1 MAVRREARILPDVA
15 RIVTC
20 QAMEILTAYI
30 LGIMVHQATDI
41 VTAYVIGIVIC
52 QAMKIAGTHV
62 GKIAIYEETA
72 GREHYGMKR
81 KIPVGPCETGRERN
95 NKRNGLLSP

>member
-41 VTAYVIGIVIC
+41 VTAYVC
-52 QAMKIAGTHV
+52 
-62 GKIAIYEETA
+62 
-72 GREHYGMKR
+72 
-81 KIPVGPCETGRERN
+81 
-95 NKRNGLLSP
+95 LLYTSPSPRDS

>member
-41 VTAYVIGIVIC
+41 VTADVIGIVIC

-72 GREHYGMKR
+72 GREHYGDEK
-81 KIPVGPCETGRERN
+81 KNPCW
-95 NKRNGLLSP
+95 SM

>member
-62 GKIAIYEETA
+62 GKIAIYEGTA
-72 GREHYGMKR
+72 GREHYGDEK
-81 KIPVGPCETGRERN
+81 KNPCW
-95 NKRNGLLSP
+95 SM

>member
-30 LGIMVHQATDI
+30 LGIMVHQATD
-41 VTAYVIGIVIC
+41 
-52 QAMKIAGTHV
+52 V

-72 GREHYGMKR
+72 GREHYGDEK
-81 KIPVGPCETGRERN
+81 KNPCW
-95 NKRNGLLSP
+95 SM

>member
-1 MAVRREARILPDVA
+1 MLSYRAE
-15 RIVTC
+15 
-20 QAMEILTAYI
+20 
-30 LGIMVHQATDI
+30 VHQATDI

-72 GREHYGMKR
+72 GREHYGDEK
-81 KIPVGPCETGRERN
+81 KNPCW
-95 NKRNGLLSP
+95 SM

>member
-41 VTAYVIGIVIC
+41 VTAYVIGIVI
-52 QAMKIAGTHV
+52 
-62 GKIAIYEETA
+62 YEETA
-72 GREHYGMKR
+72 GREHYGDEK
-81 KIPVGPCETGRERN
+81 KNPCW
-95 NKRNGLLSP
+95 SM

>member
-20 QAMEILTAYI
+20 QAMEILT
-30 LGIMVHQATDI
+30 
-41 VTAYVIGIVIC
+41 
-52 QAMKIAGTHV
+52 GTHV

-72 GREHYGMKR
+72 GREHYGDEK
-81 KIPVGPCETGRERN
+81 KNPCW
-95 NKRNGLLSP
+95 SM

>member
-41 VTAYVIGIVIC
+41 VTAYV
-52 QAMKIAGTHV
+52 

-72 GREHYGMKR
+72 GREHYGDEK
-81 KIPVGPCETGRERN
+81 KNPCW
-95 NKRNGLLSP
+95 SM

>member
-30 LGIMVHQATDI
+30 LGIMAYQVTDI
-41 VTAYVIGIVIC
+41 VIDYV
-52 QAMKIAGTHV
+52 V
-62 GKIAIYEETA
+62 GVWKL
-72 GREHYGMKR
+72 
-81 KIPVGPCETGRERN
+81 P
-95 NKRNGLLSP
+95 

>member
-41 VTAYVIGIVIC
+41 VTAFVIGICV
-52 QAMKIAGTHV
+52 AA
-62 GKIAIYEETA
+62 
-72 GREHYGMKR
+72 R
-81 KIPVGPCETGRERN
+81 
-95 NKRNGLLSP
+95 

>member
-1 MAVRREARILPDVA
+1 MAVRRGGQDSPPDVV

-41 VTAYVIGIVIC
+41 VTA
-52 QAMKIAGTHV
+52 M
-62 GKIAIYEETA
+62 
-72 GREHYGMKR
+72 
-81 KIPVGPCETGRERN
+81 
-95 NKRNGLLSP
+95 LLE

>member
-1 MAVRREARILPDVA
+1 MTNGSPAGSQDSLRCCRD
-15 RIVTC
+15 C
-20 QAMEILTAYI
+20 DMSSHEILTAYI

-72 GREHYGMKR
+72 GREHYGDEK
-81 KIPVGPCETGRERN
+81 KNPCW
-95 NKRNGLLSP
+95 SM

>member
-1 MAVRREARILPDVA
+1 MSSHGDIDSLHSWDNG
-15 RIVTC
+15 T
-20 QAMEILTAYI
+20 
-30 LGIMVHQATDI
+30 QATDI

-72 GREHYGMKR
+72 GREHYGDEK
-81 KIPVGPCETGRERN
+81 KNPCW
-95 NKRNGLLSP
+95 SM